1 MKRLMLSLMFAA
13 GLLLLAP
20 APQAEASSWGW
31 SSGGEQPALT
41 WGSSWRS
48 RRRARWQMWRRWR
61 HNQQKKSVPELDA
74 STAGSAMVL
83 LLGGVAYIA
92 SRRREEDGV

>member
-1 MKRLMLSLMFAA
+1 MFAA
-13 GLLLLAP
+13 GLTLLAP

-31 SSGGEQPALT
+31 TSGAEQPALT
-41 WGSSWRS
+41 WSSGWYSHWKKKIRKY
-48 RRRARWQMWRRWR
+48 RAYKKKRAR
-61 HNQQKKSVPELDA
+61 VPELDA

-92 SRRREEDGV
+92 SRRRDEDEGA